1 MYLLLRYKILADMIQ
16 NFSFWQQV
24 VSGGGTSY
32 SFSDYS
38 NLSSFSSCKTTI
50 RNSITAQ
57 SLSNLGADT
66 KKVLQFVV
74 NRLTTVTNVSNTN
87 SWAPYG
93 TTSINYDLTYP
104 TKDPDPVVPT
114 GNNIVT
120 FEIRKNLDSSLV
132 ANGTLTF
139 LDDDPSI
146 ESYIEI
152 DFIISQVI

>member
-32 SFSDYS
+32 NFSDYS
-38 NLSSFSSCKTTI
+38 NPDDFSICKTTV
-50 RNSITAQ
+50 RNLITAQ
-57 SLSNLGADT
+57 SLSNIGADT
-66 KKVLQFVV
+66 KKVLQYVV
-74 NRLTTVTNVSNTN
+74 NALTTVNAVPNSNTW
-87 SWAPYG
+87 SPYG

-104 TKDPDPVVPT
+104 TKNPDPVVPT

-132 ANGTLTF
+132 VNGTLTF
-139 LDDDPSI
+139 LENDMAS